1 MTYDLSELRA
11 RFQRGENITALL
23 KNVDGLNDETS
34 IEIAYD
40 LQSGEYVKWVH
51 DHPVFW
57 RERGTEMAR
66 VLSPYL
72 YERDSILDCGTGEM
86 TTLAGLGPYVPES
99 CSLFAF
105 DISLSRLREGRAF
118 LRSCNPNLFQ
128 RTQVFCAAMSAIPLP
143 DDSIDVVV
151 TSHALEPN
159 RGRERLLLQEI
170 FRVSRRYAVFFEP
183 SYEHATPEG
192 QKRMDRLGYVRDLE
206 RHVQA
211 CGGTMIECRPLGH
224 TEALNPTYAWV
235 VSAPR
240 GSSPSPASLVCPIT
254 KSPLVGESGCLWS
267 ESGLYAY
274 PVICEIPVLKKG
286 NAIVL
291 MPRSTISAKAKQ
303 G

>member
-1 MTYDLSELRA
+1 MTYDLCELRA

-23 KNVDGLNDETS
+23 KNADGLNDETS

-51 DHPVFW
+51 DHPILW
-57 RERGTEMAR
+57 RERSAEMAR
-66 VLSPYL
+66 VLSPYV
-72 YERDSILDCGTGEM
+72 YERDSVLDCGTGEM

-105 DISLSRLREGRAF
+105 DISLSRLCEGRAF
-118 LRSCNPNLFQ
+118 LRSCNPNLLQ

-143 DDSIDVVV
+143 DDSVDVVV

-159 RGRERLLLQEI
+159 RGRERQLLQEI
-170 FRVSRRYAVFFEP
+170 FRVSRRHAVFFEP
-183 SYEHATPEG
+183 SYEHATREG

-206 RHVQA
+206 GHVQA
-211 CGGTMIECRPLGH
+211 CGGTVIECHPLAH

-235 VSAPR
+235 VSVPR
-240 GSSPSPASLVCPIT
+240 GSLTSPTSFVCPIT
-254 KSPLVGESGCLWS
+254 KSPLVGEAGCLWS

-274 PVICEIPVLKKG
+274 PVIREIPVLKKG

-291 MPRSTISAKAKQ
+291 MPGSTI
-303 G
+303 